1 MLHPALCSQS
11 KEREWE
17 SKIPWRQGSC
27 SVMVSVSDF
36 SLEGRR
42 FKSRQVN
49 FWASNRVCQYVV
61 FLVSCSLPF
70 HNHTARATCQWTGS
84 SPSMCEKNNFSSFL
98 QVIGEN
104 NVSGPQVYPHIDFAW
119 IGKQSKACAKSN
131 RSLKNCFSAKSQF
144 FQVIGE
150 NNVSG
155 PQVYRLPTYWFCV
168 DWKQSKHVRKKQSE
182 LEKLF
187 FCKSRFHPTI
197 P

>member
-36 SLEGRR
+36 SFEDRR

-104 NVSGPQVYPHIDFAW
+104 NVPGPQVYPHIDFAW
-119 IGKQSKACAKSN
+119 IGKQSKACAKKIGAWKIVFPQSLSFSSYGGKQCF
-131 RSLKNCFSAKSQF
+131 RSPS
-144 FQVIGE
+144 
-150 NNVSG
+150 
-155 PQVYRLPTYWFCV
+155 LPTYWFCV

>member
-104 NVSGPQVYPHIDFAW
+104 NVSGPQVY
-119 IGKQSKACAKSN
+119 
-131 RSLKNCFSAKSQF
+131 
-144 FQVIGE
+144 
-150 NNVSG
+150 
-155 PQVYRLPTYWFCV
+155 RLPTYWFCV